1 MVPHGKPVSE
11 EIEWRSYLIL
21 GTLMHCR
28 AVARLSA
35 EDLAEVEALLG
46 GSLRDAAE
54 TGRALLELSDPDLA
68 ALAEHIDN
76 PWDHPAMRTAVAT
89 LRRDGIKAARA
100 MALRAALLRHVR
112 RNLNGH

>member
-1 MVPHGKPVSE
+1 MLPHRKPVSE

-35 EDLAEVEALLG
+35 EDLAEVEALV
-46 GSLRDAAE
+46 GSLTDVAE

-68 ALAEHIDN
+68 ALAEHIDS
-76 PWDHPAMRTAVAT
+76 PWDHRAMRTAVAT

-112 RNLNGH
+112 RDLNGH